1 MSDPITMAM
10 VGAAIGGGGSLLKG
24 KSLGKSLKNAAI
36 GGTLGYGGGLAGQ
49 GLLGTGAASSAGTT
63 ASLAP
68 EAGGGILSDIGGL
81 SSISQGGSAMG
92 ALDSAALA
100 EGTTGLSSSLIPTM
114 NLANSTAAISPS
126 MMDMLKQYGT
136 IDNLKGAAM
145 VADRFQPQPMQS
157 APSGRIEVGQAPSP
171 EGYAKYQQ
179 AYTQLPKRREINF
192 SLLG

>member
-68 EAGGGILSDIGGL
+68 EASGGILSDIGGL